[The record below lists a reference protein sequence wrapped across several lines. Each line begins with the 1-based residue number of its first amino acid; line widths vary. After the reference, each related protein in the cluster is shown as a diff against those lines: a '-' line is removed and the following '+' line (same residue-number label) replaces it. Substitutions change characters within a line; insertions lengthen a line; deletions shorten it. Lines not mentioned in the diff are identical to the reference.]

1 VTGST
6 RRGLRS
12 RLLAAFA
19 IVAVPP
25 LLAFA
30 AIVMAV
36 VSERLERSATQRLDS
51 GLQAVQRRLAERRRA
66 ATERVTAAAAED
78 LRAVTDEG
86 RLREAATAIARR
98 RELDV
103 VEIVGRD
110 GRVVSSHHWPASVG
124 LPDNDQVVGGGAYRI
139 QKVARDYGATD
150 RLTLVGSVP
159 VTWLGGEGTLRG
171 GFFVDGPFLSDLAEL
186 MGAEVAF
193 RDAEGDRWIV
203 PDGSVLGRWA
213 DPQLAGERATG
224 DTSVERVRLRWAAVP
239 LEGGPWLVVAIP
251 HTLLA
256 EVTGGLQRL
265 TLVAGLLSLVAALV
279 VAWVLSAR
287 VARPVR
293 GLAEGAR
300 RVAAGDLDARVAV
313 SGDDEVADLARAFN
327 AMTEELQSSRDRLVQ
342 AERVA
347 AWREMARRLAHELK
361 NPIFPIQLSIE
372 TLRRALDQGTARTEG
387 RPPFE
392 NLFRESSE
400 TILQELSALRRIVDE
415 FGDFSRMPRPTLV
428 ATDVNAVA
436 DQVLALHQSRA
447 GAVDVRRELAAGLP
461 PAAADPDL
469 LGRALGN
476 LVGNAFDAM
485 PEGGTLTVRTAAGAD
500 GVRIDVADTGPG
512 LTDDQRTRLFTPYYT
527 TKRGG
532 TGLGLAIVQ
541 GIVADHGGRVQV
553 ESAAGRGTTFTLV
566 LPVFTGIM
574 EPRREAA
581 S

>member
-1 VTGST
+1 VSAGA
-6 RRGLRS
+6 RRGLRA

-19 IVAVPP
+19 VVAVPP

-30 AIVMAV
+30 AVVMAV

-66 ATERVTAAAAED
+66 ATERVTGAAAED
-78 LRAVTDEG
+78 LRVVSDES
-86 RLREAATAIARR
+86 RLREAASAIARR

-103 VEIVGRD
+103 VEIVARD

-124 LPDNDQVVGGGAYRI
+124 LPDNDQAVGGGAYRI
-139 QKVARDYGATD
+139 QKVARDYGAAD
-150 RLTLVGSVP
+150 RLTLVASVP
-159 VTWLGGEGTLRG
+159 ATWTGGEGTLRG
-171 GFFVDGPFLSDLAEL
+171 GFFVDGPFLADLAEL

-193 RDAEGDRWIV
+193 RDAAGHRWIV
-203 PDGSVLGRWA
+203 PDGSVLGRWV
-213 DPQLAGERATG
+213 DPALQGARATG
-224 DTSVERVRLRWAAVP
+224 DTTVARTRLRWAALP
-239 LEGGPWLVVAIP
+239 LESGPWLVVAIP

-265 TLVAGLLSLVAALV
+265 TLAAGLLSLAAALL

-372 TLRRALDQGTARTEG
+372 TLRRALDQGTAREG

-392 NLFRESSE
+392 GLFRESSD
-400 TILQELSALRRIVDE
+400 TILQELAALRRTVDE
-415 FGDFSRMPRPTLV
+415 FGDFARMPRPTLV

-461 PAAADPDL
+461 PAAADADL
-469 LGRALGN
+469 LARALGN

-485 PEGGTLTVRTAAGAD
+485 PDGGTLTVRTAAGAD

-566 LPVFTGIM
+566 LPLFAGIM
-574 EPRREAA
+574 EPREAV